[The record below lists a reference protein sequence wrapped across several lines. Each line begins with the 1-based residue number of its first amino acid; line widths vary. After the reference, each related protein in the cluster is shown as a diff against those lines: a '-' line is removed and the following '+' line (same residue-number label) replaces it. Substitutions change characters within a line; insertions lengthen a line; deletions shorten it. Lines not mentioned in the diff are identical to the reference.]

1 MPLPFLV
8 LGLGAAAGVL
18 GVGGHLC
25 AKDTNEKAQRIAQD
39 AQELYNNAKHSL
51 EIAQSRTEEYLLEL
65 GSAKKEVLD
74 SSMNDFLNVY
84 DKIKNVIITES
95 TGLNELSKFTID
107 QQGAMQ
113 LREMRDIYST
123 TSKLEL
129 ATVGMAAAS
138 SIGSALSLGGTA
150 LAVGGLGMTPL
161 LSFAGPAILFT
172 AISADTRADENLEK
186 ANTMYAEAKK
196 AVEEIKVS
204 ETLCVA
210 ISARSKMFN
219 DLLTELDGMFSECV
233 DLLLDVIEKKGRT
246 AFKRQFTSA
255 DFSRKE
261 LKLIAVTRA
270 LAGAV
275 KSVIDTPIL
284 TKEGKVSYESK
295 QVYDEINNKLP
306 DFSCKVEEIR

>member
-18 GVGGHLC
+18 GVGGHLS
-25 AKDTNEKAQRIAQD
+25 AKDTNEKAQRISQD
-39 AQELYNNAKHSL
+39 AQELYNDAKHSL
-51 EIAQSRTEEYLLEL
+51 ELARIRTEEYLLEL

-74 SSMNDFLNVY
+74 NSMNDFLNVY
-84 DKIKNVIITES
+84 DKIKNVKITEW
-95 TGLNELSKFTID
+95 TGLNELSKFTFD

-129 ATVGMAAAS
+129 ATVGMAAVS
-138 SIGSALSLGGTA
+138 GLGSALSMGGTA

-196 AVEEIKVS
+196 AVEEMKTS

-210 ISARSKMFN
+210 ISDRSEMFY
-219 DLLTELDGMFSECV
+219 DLLVELDGMFSECV
-233 DLLLDVIEKKGRT
+233 DLLSNVIKKKS
-246 AFKRQFTSA
+246 KRQFTAA
-255 DFSRKE
+255 DFSEEE
-261 LKLIAVTRA
+261 LKLIAVTRS

-284 TKEGKVSYESK
+284 TKEGTVARKSK
-295 QVYDEINNKLP
+295 QIYNEINDKLP
-306 DFSCKVEEIR
+306 DFSYAVGEIR